1 MAGGV
6 RPYVSLCLLCLAG
19 DSWSDCS
26 CSTEL
31 ETNQSKWGGSL
42 SCLSRG
48 KSKALES
55 IVILSLAAIRDL
67 SGTVS

>member
-6 RPYVSLCLLCLAG
+6 RPYVSVCLLCLAG

-31 ETNQSKWGGSL
+31 GANQSKWGSL
-42 SCLSRG
+42 LGRLSGG
-48 KSKALES
+48 KKNTEES
-55 IVILSLAAIRDL
+55 IVSLSL
-67 SGTVS
+67 